1 MLNEKLTI
9 IVPQSRWAPNNSS
22 RNFLKFVRE
31 QLNKSNSLKMLTRKA
46 VSCTQSDL
54 LHAPEYVCFNT
65 LRYMLGQKL
74 WSTISSRALFCSSEN
89 NETPSLIRWEFLRG
103 SNIVGI
109 LVKSWL
115 TQNDCTHLGKNCF
128 CHSLLLKR
136 YLAVEKKDFH
146 RSTVACW

>member
-65 LRYMLGQKL
+65 LRYMLGQSSGIQYRQGPCFVAVKTMKL
-74 WSTISSRALFCSSEN
+74 PA
-89 NETPSLIRWEFLRG
+89 
-103 SNIVGI
+103 
-109 LVKSWL
+109 
-115 TQNDCTHLGKNCF
+115 
-128 CHSLLLKR
+128 
-136 YLAVEKKDFH
+136 
-146 RSTVACW
+146 